1 MTAGEAGVSFAVK
14 SVCFGYEVRWV
25 NLGEMSG
32 LGVKSGEMSALGI
45 KSGEISALG
54 VK

>member
-1 MTAGEAGVSFAVK
+1 MTAGEAGVLLAVK

-25 NLGEMSG
+25 
-32 LGVKSGEMSALGI
+32 KSGEMSALGV
-45 KSGEISALG
+45 KSDEMSALG